1 MALVYG
7 HDIYFH
13 ERAARGFIAAPD
25 NNLYDIKKYVVSSLD
40 ALVLRQIAQAIID
53 DKLDIIVPIG
63 TSVSRA
69 IVSVLKSRK
78 ELIPVVFVG
87 VSQADKVGLVHSL
100 KKPGCNVTGVATF
113 GEESTR
119 AFNILR
125 YLKPTLKKI
134 LLPYDALSPGG
145 VGVRMAENIKEN
157 LNTHGVHVTLL
168 PINSISEVLER
179 VAGLIAD
186 HDTITYL
193 EGDRVGDAFCG
204 LICLCNK
211 YNKTLLALELEASQ
225 QGCAISYEVQPDV
238 VGAAALK
245 SVNKILLGKIN
256 AGIYLYSFL
265 RIVGVW
271 LLTRQL

>member
-1 MALVYG
+1 
-7 HDIYFH
+7 
-13 ERAARGFIAAPD
+13 
-25 NNLYDIKKYVVSSLD
+25 
-40 ALVLRQIAQAIID
+40 
-53 DKLDIIVPIG
+53 
-63 TSVSRA
+63 
-69 IVSVLKSRK
+69 
-78 ELIPVVFVG
+78 
-87 VSQADKVGLVHSL
+87 
-100 KKPGCNVTGVATF
+100 
-113 GEESTR
+113 
-119 AFNILR
+119 
-125 YLKPTLKKI
+125 
-134 LLPYDALSPGG
+134 
-145 VGVRMAENIKEN
+145 MAENIKEN

-225 QGCAISYEVQPDV
+225 QGCAISYGVQPDV

-256 AGIYLYSFL
+256 AGDIPVQLLEDSRRLVINTSALKQQDLSISDMMLTLLSKTFV
-265 RIVGVW
+265 ITGVKDEPV
-271 LLTRQL
+271 